1 MTMARDGGREAFV
14 VSALERLPDDA
25 RDDFGGDRR
34 DICSLR
40 SDLAALRFIA
50 VEFPKR
56 ESQSEDSAWLG
67 PQQRLPS
74 AARIARHT
82 RRK

>member
-1 MTMARDGGREAFV
+1 MTMARDGARDAFAA
-14 VSALERLPDDA
+14 SAPACWPVAA
-25 RDDFGGDRR
+25 RDDFGCDRR
-34 DICSLR
+34 DVCGLR
-40 SDLAALRFIA
+40 TDLAALRFIDL
-50 VEFPKR
+50 EFPKR